1 MALIADSGAIFGLY
15 DRRDR
20 HHRALRRCIEK
31 EPGPVLISTAIL
43 GEIDYLL
50 RTKLGIPA
58 EVDFLDDVL
67 SSEFMLE
74 PFTTSDLS
82 RARNLI
88 EQYRTLDLGLAD
100 AAVVATA
107 EPFPSRT
114 RKLSPAAPMVLHAR
128 VCGRVGRRPI
138 KYKARS
144 RNGRAFS
151 FWQQYNDPLNARR

>member
-20 HHRALRRCIEK
+20 HYRALRRSIEK
-31 EPGPVLISTAIL
+31 EPGPVLVSTAIL

-58 EVDFLDDVL
+58 ELDFLDDVL

-74 PFTTSDLS
+74 PFTTNDLS

-88 EQYRTLDLGLAD
+88 ERYRTLDLGLAD
-100 AAVVATA
+100 AAVLATA
-107 EPFPSRT
+107 ERLGVRRILTVDERDFRAVRSTDGKPFI
-114 RKLSPAAPMVLHAR
+114 LVPADA
-128 VCGRVGRRPI
+128 
-138 KYKARS
+138 
-144 RNGRAFS
+144 
-151 FWQQYNDPLNARR
+151 